1 MIQNLKE
8 NKSIVKLFLLLIFCI
23 MLLNSGCSNSSDIK
37 IYKGKVN
44 LPTKEI
50 NFKALPNGIFDI
62 NIEFEAPVKA
72 GIIFKFSDQILEKKF
87 KNTKTISANDI
98 DLKKYHL
105 SIKIY
110 DTFGISSIN
119 YKATFTRK
127 AYWYQNRFESE
138 PNDTQS
144 FATVIN
150 IQRYSSVSL
159 VGRIND
165 IDDVDYYDINN
176 KSNLNMY
183 CFLNVSTSSRSYDIK
198 LIDPDSGKIINVDG
212 TIPLMFH
219 ASSHYYLKI
228 SVTQKQSISDDLAF
242 LPYTLNINPTDNLSN
257 VSEFEPNDQ
266 KPNYLEVGR
275 TLFGNLI
282 QNDIDYFT
290 FDINSEGFYKIIFSP
305 SSAPM
310 YLTFITPFGIFYENI
325 QISRAGSFRHLL
337 LPAGNYSIKISTKKD
352 SNIFKKIS
360 YTLRIESDSPVFEIE
375 PNDNMN
381 NANEFTSFDTVTGTI
396 SWEYDIDIYQIYLED
411 DSNTLQI
418 SSDDPSINFTM
429 QIYLENK
436 LISTYNIGGNFSNIP
451 LPKGNIY
458 IKIFTSSFLKE
469 INYTIMV
476 EK

>member
-1 MIQNLKE
+1 MQKL
-8 NKSIVKLFLLLIFCI
+8 NKKKNIDKLFLLFIFCI
-23 MLLNSGCSNSSDIK
+23 VLLNFCCSNSSDIK
-37 IYKGKVN
+37 IYKGKIN
-44 LPTKEI
+44 PSTKEI

-62 NIEFEAPVKA
+62 NIEFEAPITA
-72 GIIFKFSDQILEKKF
+72 SIIYKFSDQILEKKF

-110 DTFGISSIN
+110 DTFGISSID

-127 AYWYQNRFESE
+127 TYWYQSRFESE
-138 PNDTQS
+138 PDDTQS

-150 IQRYSSVSL
+150 ILRYSPISL

-176 KSNLNMY
+176 ESNLNMY
-183 CFLNVSTSSRSYDIK
+183 CFLNVSTSSKSYDIK
-198 LIDPDSGKIINVDG
+198 LIDPDSGKIINIDG
-212 TIPLMFH
+212 TIPLMFQ

-228 SVTQKQSISDDLAF
+228 SIAQKQSVSDALAF
-242 LPYTLNINPTDNLSN
+242 LPYTINLNPTDNLSN

-266 KPNYLEVGR
+266 KPNYLEIGR
-275 TLFGNLI
+275 TVFGNLT
-282 QNDIDYFT
+282 QNDTDYFT
-290 FDINSEGFYKIIFSP
+290 FDITSEGFYKIIFSP
-305 SSAPM
+305 SSASM

-325 QISRAGSFRHLL
+325 QISRAGSFKHLL
-337 LPAGNYSIKISTKKD
+337 LPAGNYRIKINTKD

-375 PNDNMN
+375 PDDNMN

-418 SSDDPSINFTM
+418 SSDDPSINFTL

-436 LISTYNIGGNFSNIP
+436 LISTYNINGNFSNIP

-469 INYTIMV
+469 INYTILV

>member
-1 MIQNLKE
+1 
-8 NKSIVKLFLLLIFCI
+8 